1 MNPTRFAITAVALA
15 CFAGVAAAGPNN
27 TTSTTADA
35 TVLIDQAKALAGNVT
50 AGDAAGFPITISRP
64 GSYKL
69 MGPLTVPAGVHGIEI
84 TSSDVT
90 VDLNGFTVSGP
101 LNCAGSHPNVSC
113 GATVV
118 AAGVAAL
125 NSSHERVT
133 VRNGG
138 VRGFSHCVNLGGS
151 GRASELA
158 LDDCGIALGTGY
170 GSLANGLTISN
181 AETGLYL
188 YGTVAE
194 SVQMR
199 NVNRGATAG
208 ASLFDRVSVY
218 GASVGFYSMTDSS
231 RSSVRNAVFLG
242 ATPFVG
248 ALSLGGNLCNGAAC

>member
-1 MNPTRFAITAVALA
+1 M
-15 CFAGVAAAGPNN
+15 
-27 TTSTTADA
+27 S
-35 TVLIDQAKALAGNVT
+35 AGNVV
-50 AGDAAGFPITISRP
+50 RP
-64 GSYKL
+64 QHYS
-69 MGPLTVPAGVHGIEI
+69 TFH
-84 TSSDVT
+84 
-90 VDLNGFTVSGP
+90 
-101 LNCAGSHPNVSC
+101 
-113 GATVV
+113 
-118 AAGVAAL
+118 AAL
-125 NSSHERVT
+125 CQVT
-133 VRNGG
+133 R
-138 VRGFSHCVNLGGS
+138 
-151 GRASELA
+151 ETEW
-158 LDDCGIALGTGY
+158 ALGTGY